1 MEKLTGTQ
9 IPKVLLEI
17 PQPPKTL
24 WLEGELPDFNE
35 YKYLAVVGSRKF
47 TNYGRECCEKLIMGL
62 AGKPIVIVSGL
73 AIGIDTLA
81 HKTALCAGLKTVSI
95 PGSGLNRDVIYP
107 RQNAKLA
114 DEILASGG
122 ALLSENPP
130 DFKALLH
137 SFAQR
142 NRIMAGLCSAVLI
155 IEAGEKSGTLITARM
170 ALDYNRTVLVVP
182 GSIFN
187 QSSIGANRLLKQG
200 ASPVCSSED
209 ILVELGLETETGQTV
224 LDLSSLSELEKRVYE
239 ILNEPLP
246 RDDLLRE
253 MGLEISEANSLLTMM
268 EIKGLI
274 KESLGE
280 MRWA

>member
-1 MEKLTGTQ
+1 MQKLTGGD

-17 PQPPKTL
+17 PQPPKEL
-24 WLEGELPDFNE
+24 WLEGELPSFDE
-35 YKYLAVVGSRKF
+35 YKYLTVIGSRKF
-47 TNYGRECCEKLIMGL
+47 TNYGRDCCEKLIMGL
-62 AGKPIVIVSGL
+62 AGKPIVVVSGM

-81 HKTALCAGLKTVSI
+81 HVTAMRAGLKTLAV

-114 DEILASGG
+114 DEIVASGG

-130 DFKALLH
+130 DFRAMLH
-137 SFAQR
+137 SFPSR
-142 NRIMAGLCSAVLI
+142 NRIEAGLSTAVLI

-170 ALDYNRTVLVVP
+170 ALDYNRSVLVVP

-209 ILVELGLETETGQTV
+209 ILVELGLETETGQAL
-224 LDLSSLSELEKRVYE
+224 LDLSSLSSLERKVYE
-239 ILNEPLP
+239 ILNEPLS

-253 MGLEISEANSLLTMM
+253 LSIPIQEANSLLTMM
-268 EIKGLI
+268 EIKGLV

>member
-1 MEKLTGTQ
+1 MDKLTDGD
-9 IPKVLLEI
+9 IPKVLQEI
-17 PQPPKTL
+17 PQPPKEL
-24 WLEGELPDFNE
+24 WLKGELPDFSE

-47 TNYGRECCEKLIMGL
+47 TNYGRECCDKLIMGL

-81 HKTALCAGLKTVSI
+81 HKTALCAGLKTLAI
-95 PGSGLNRDVIYP
+95 PGSGLNRDVMYP
-107 RQNAKLA
+107 RQNEKLA
-114 DEILASGG
+114 DEIIANGG

-130 DFKALLH
+130 DFKAMLH
-137 SFAQR
+137 SFPQR
-142 NRIMAGLCSAVLI
+142 NRIMAGLCKAVLI

-209 ILVELGLETETGQTV
+209 ILMELGLETDTGQTL
-224 LDLSSLSELEKRVYE
+224 LDLSSLSELEKKVYE
-239 ILNEPLP
+239 ILSEPLP
-246 RDDLLRE
+246 RDDVLRE
-253 MGLEISEANSLLTMM
+253 LNLEISEANSLLTMM

-280 MRWA
+280 MRRI

>member
-1 MEKLTGTQ
+1 MQKLTGSE
-9 IPKVLLEI
+9 IPSVLREI
-17 PQPPKTL
+17 PQPPKEL
-24 WLEGELPDFNE
+24 WLDGELPNFDD
-35 YKYLAVVGSRKF
+35 YIYLAVVGSRKF

-62 AGKPIVIVSGL
+62 AGKPVCIVSGL

-81 HKTALCAGLKTVSI
+81 HKTALCAGLPTVAVL
-95 PGSGLNRDVIYP
+95 PSGVDRKSLYP
-107 RQNAKLA
+107 RQNVKLA
-114 DEILASGG
+114 DEIVKSGG
-122 ALLSENPP
+122 ALLSENTPG
-130 DFKALLH
+130 FKAALY
-137 SFAQR
+137 SFPQR
-142 NRIMAGLCSAVLI
+142 NRIMAGLSKAVLI
-155 IEAGEKSGTLITARM
+155 IEAGDRSGTLVTARM

-209 ILVELGLETETGQTV
+209 ILIELGLESESGQAL
-224 LDLSSLSELEKRVYE
+224 LDLSSLSELEKKVYE
-239 ILNEPLP
+239 ILIEPLP

-253 MGLEISEANSLLTMM
+253 LNLEISEANSLLTMM

-280 MRWA
+280 MRIS

>member
-1 MEKLTGTQ
+1 
-9 IPKVLLEI
+9 
-17 PQPPKTL
+17 
-24 WLEGELPDFNE
+24 
-35 YKYLAVVGSRKF
+35 
-47 TNYGRECCEKLIMGL
+47 MGL
-62 AGKPIVIVSGL
+62 ACKPIVIVSGM

-81 HKTALCAGLKTVSI
+81 HVTAMRVGLKTLAV
-95 PGSGLNRDVIYP
+95 PGSGLGREVIYP

-130 DFKALLH
+130 DFKAMLH

-142 NRIMAGLCSAVLI
+142 NRIMAGLSGAVLI

-209 ILVELGLETETGQTV
+209 ILVELGLQDPESAQATLN
-224 LDLSSLSELEKRVYE
+224 LDSLSATERKVYS
-239 ILNEPLP
+239 ILIEPIP
-246 RDDLLRE
+246 RDDLIRALD
-253 MGLEISEANSLLTMM
+253 LSTQEANTLLSMM

-280 MRWA
+280 MRIA